1 MNNYKKFTKHLKTN
15 NLFYAI
21 WRGIKYFIFVIK
33 WKGKYFESLS
43 ENMIVKG
50 NIKMYCSNGG
60 INIFWKDK
68 KITSDPGL
76 NVAVNTLG
84 LWTDSSKAEWQILKR
99 DDDFLNVKIVFK
111 ELPMEQ
117 IWFLKINSD
126 NEIDWR
132 VQANVEE
139 WTHIDEFR
147 VLTMVN
153 SYYKIWLSDYHYADF
168 PRLDDYWYDIY
179 LNNKPVS
186 LVGVRFSKGDNF
198 LPPLVIGSQEENLLP
213 LIQNP
218 PLINN
223 AHIVGVR
230 INKLNDTNNFE
241 PGNYE
246 VFSGKI
252 VLFEEESQLDKK
264 IENIRQGY
272 LKTVT
277 SKSKLGEVS

>member
-117 IWFLKINSD
+117 IWFL
-126 NEIDWR
+126 
-132 VQANVEE
+132 
-139 WTHIDEFR
+139 
-147 VLTMVN
+147 
-153 SYYKIWLSDYHYADF
+153 
-168 PRLDDYWYDIY
+168 
-179 LNNKPVS
+179 
-186 LVGVRFSKGDNF
+186 
-198 LPPLVIGSQEENLLP
+198 
-213 LIQNP
+213 
-218 PLINN
+218 
-223 AHIVGVR
+223 
-230 INKLNDTNNFE
+230 
-241 PGNYE
+241 
-246 VFSGKI
+246 
-252 VLFEEESQLDKK
+252 
-264 IENIRQGY
+264 
-272 LKTVT
+272 
-277 SKSKLGEVS
+277 